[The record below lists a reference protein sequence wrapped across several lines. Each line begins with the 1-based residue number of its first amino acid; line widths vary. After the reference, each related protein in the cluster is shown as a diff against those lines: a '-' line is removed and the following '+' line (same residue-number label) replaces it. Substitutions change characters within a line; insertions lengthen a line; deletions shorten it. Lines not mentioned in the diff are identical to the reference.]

1 MKSVVVVP
9 CYNEENRVEPERFIE
24 LVEGGS
30 DVLFVDDGS
39 KDRTKEKLEVF
50 IATQRKGFALH
61 VMERNGGKAEAV
73 RAGMRRAIDEGA
85 EIVGYL
91 DADLA
96 TPAGEM
102 LRIVDA
108 VRKGALVALGSR
120 VSLLGRRIERKRI
133 RHYLGR
139 IFATSASLALG
150 LGVYD
155 TQCGAKAFATT
166 DTLRSALNDRFDSRW
181 AFDVE
186 LLSRLLKAPAGVP
199 SLTADQ
205 LMEIP
210 LNEWRDVKGSKLGPM
225 SMAGAAADLL
235 KVAAKRRLR

>member
-1 MKSVVVVP
+1 MKTVVVVP
-9 CYNEENRVEPERFIE
+9 CYNEEARVEPERFAE
-24 LVEGGS
+24 LVNDGA

-39 KDRTKEKLEVF
+39 KDRTKEKLEQF
-50 IATQRKGFALH
+50 IATQKSGFALLA
-61 VMERNGGKAEAV
+61 MPRNVGKAEAV
-73 RAGMRRAIDEGA
+73 RHGLKKALDEGA
-85 EIVGYL
+85 KVVGYL

-96 TPAGEM
+96 TPAVEM
-102 LRIVDA
+102 IRILDA
-108 VRKGALVALGSR
+108 VRSGAKAALGSR
-120 VSLLGRRIERKRI
+120 VSLLGRRIERDRT

-155 TQCGAKAFATT
+155 TQCGAKAFAANE
-166 DTLRSALNDRFDSRW
+166 TLSSALVEAFTSRW

-186 LLSRLLKAPAGVP
+186 LLDRLLHAPAGIP
-199 SLTADQ
+199 SLTADD

-210 LNEWRDVKGSKLGPM
+210 LNEWRDVKGSKMGPTA
-225 SMAGAAADLL
+225 MARAAADLL